1 MGRHVWRGFL
11 AEFETLASSAPAPNQ
26 FGATPAQLWAPK
38 KSHVNQVI
46 LEGHDGY
53 QIVHLVPLI
62 NHTCTYIHGSMMK
75 IVDARALINVSQGCI
90 PGIFF

>member
-1 MGRHVWRGFL
+1 MAGIFYRVSRHWPVRRQRRISL
-11 AEFETLASSAPAPNQ
+11 E
-26 FGATPAQLWAPK
+26 PK
-38 KSHVNQVI
+38 KSHVSQVI

-53 QIVHLVPLI
+53 QIVRLVPLI

-90 PGIFF
+90 PGILF